1 MKEVDITKNI
11 ASERVEQIPASSIHE
26 MTRLAAQVDDVAFL
40 SWARPTSG
48 TPEHI
53 NRAACEAVQKGL
65 VSGYSPSAGLP
76 ELREAIVEK
85 LKRDN
90 NIDATA
96 SEVLVTVGAIEGLSS
111 AVMALVDP
119 GDEVLLP
126 SPNYSTHAQQVVLGS
141 GKPIYAPTIE
151 EEGFRLDTDAF
162 RNAITPKT
170 KAIMYCT
177 PSNPT
182 GAVFAEKD
190 LRALADI
197 ALENDLAVI
206 TDESYEYFTFD
217 DTRHFSIGSIPELKE
232 RTVSCFTLTKT
243 YAMTGWRIGYLHTSS
258 DLVTQLQKAHIP
270 FGICAPVVS
279 QYAAL
284 AALSGPQECVSEFK
298 GKYLTLRDLVCKRLD
313 ELSSVFSYQKPQG
326 SYCMFPKIL
335 HKDGGDSK
343 SFCKKLLLEGGVST
357 TPGADFGPTAEGH
370 LRITFCC
377 TETEI
382 NKAFDRMEKYFG
394 SK

>member
-1 MKEVDITKNI
+1 MREGDITKNI
-11 ASERVEQIPASSIHE
+11 ASERVEKIPPSSIHE
-26 MTRLAAQVDDVAFL
+26 MTRLAAQVTDPAFL

-53 NRAACEAVQKGL
+53 NQAACEAIQKGL
-65 VSGYSPSAGLP
+65 VSGYSPSTGLP
-76 ELREAIVEK
+76 KLREAIVEK

-90 NIDATA
+90 NIAATA

-111 AVMALVDP
+111 AVMAIIDP

-126 SPNYSTHAQQVVLGS
+126 SPNYSTHAQQVVLAS
-141 GKPIYAPTIE
+141 GKPIYVPTIE

-162 RNAITPKT
+162 RKALTPKT

-182 GAVFAEKD
+182 GAVFDEKD

-217 DTRHFSIGSIPELKE
+217 DAKHFSIGSIPELKE

-243 YAMTGWRIGYLHTSS
+243 YAMTGWRIGYLHTSA
-258 DLVTQLQKAHIP
+258 DMIKQIQKAHIP

-284 AALSGPQECVSEFK
+284 AALNGPQDCVSEFRD
-298 GKYLTLRDLVCKRLD
+298 KYLLLRDLVCKRLNN
-313 ELSSVFSYQKPQG
+313 LSSIFTYQKPRG

-394 SK
+394 

>member
-1 MKEVDITKNI
+1 MTKEVLTKNI
-11 ASERVEQIPASSIHE
+11 VSSRVENIPPSSIHE
-26 MTRLAAQVDDVAFL
+26 MTRLAAQVSDPAFL

-53 NRAACEAVQKGL
+53 NQAACEAIQKGL
-65 VSGYSPSAGLP
+65 ASGYSPSAGLP

-90 NIDATA
+90 NIDADA
-96 SEVLVTVGAIEGLSS
+96 AEVVVTVGAIEGLSS

-126 SPNYSTHAQQVVLGS
+126 SPNYSTHAQQVLLAS
-141 GKPIYAPTIE
+141 GKPVYVPTIE

-162 RNAITPKT
+162 RKAITPKT

-182 GAVFAEKD
+182 GAVFDEKD

-197 ALENDLAVI
+197 ALEHNLGVI
-206 TDESYEYFTFD
+206 TDESYEYFTYD
-217 DTRHFSIGSIPELKE
+217 GARHFSIGSIPELKG
-232 RTVSCFTLTKT
+232 RTVSCFTLTKS
-243 YAMTGWRIGYLHTSS
+243 YAMTGWRIGYLHATS
-258 DLVTQLQKAHIP
+258 DMIIQIQKAHIP

-279 QYAAL
+279 QYAAI
-284 AALSGPQECVSEFK
+284 AALQGPQDCISEFRD
-298 GKYLTLRDLVCKRLD
+298 KYLFLRDLVCKRLD
-313 ELSSVFSYQKPQG
+313 ELTDVFAYQKPRG

-335 HKDGGDSK
+335 HKDGDDSK
-343 SFCKKLLLEGGVST
+343 SFCTKLLLQGGVST
-357 TPGADFGPTAEGH
+357 TPGFDFGPTAEGH

-377 TETEI
+377 TEAEI
-382 NKAFDRMEKYFG
+382 NKAFDRMEKYFA
-394 SK
+394 

>member
-1 MKEVDITKNI
+1 MRKDVLTKNI
-11 ASERVEQIPASSIHE
+11 ASTRVKKIPASSIHE
-26 MTRLAAQVDDVAFL
+26 MTRLSAQVPDPAFL
-40 SWARPTSG
+40 SWAKPTSG

-53 NRAACEAVQKGL
+53 NRAVCEAVQRGL

-90 NIDATA
+90 NIDADT
-96 SEVLVTVGAIEGLSS
+96 SELLVTVGAIEGLSA
-111 AVMALVDP
+111 AVMALIDP

-126 SPNYSTHAQQVVLGS
+126 SPNYSTHAQQVVLAS
-141 GKPIYAPTIE
+141 GTPIYVPTIE
-151 EEGFRLDTDAF
+151 EEGFRLDIDAF
-162 RNAITPKT
+162 RKAITPKT

-182 GAVFAEKD
+182 GAVFDEKD
-190 LRALADI
+190 LRSLADI
-197 ALENDLAVI
+197 TLENDLAVI

-217 DTRHFSIGSIPELKE
+217 GARHFSIGSIPELKD
-232 RTVSCFTLTKT
+232 RTISCFTLTKT
-243 YAMTGWRIGYLHTSS
+243 YAMTGWRIGYVHTSS
-258 DLVTQLQKAHIP
+258 DMITQMQKAHIP
-270 FGICAPVVS
+270 FAICAPVVS
-279 QYAAL
+279 QYAAM
-284 AALSGPQECVSEFK
+284 AALRGPQDCVSKFRAN
-298 GKYLTLRDLVCKRLD
+298 YLSLRDLACKRLD
-313 ELSSVFSYQKPQG
+313 ELSSVFTYQKPRG

-335 HKDGGDSK
+335 HKDGADSK

-357 TPGADFGPTAEGH
+357 TPGTDFGPTAEGH

-377 TETEI
+377 TEAEI

-394 SK
+394 

>member
-1 MKEVDITKNI
+1 MTNGDLTKSM
-11 ASERVEQIPASSIHE
+11 ASDRVKKIPASSIHE
-26 MTRLAAQVDDVAFL
+26 MTRLSAQVADPAFL
-40 SWARPTSG
+40 SWAKPTSG
-48 TPEHI
+48 TPGHI
-53 NRAACEAVQKGL
+53 NHAAYEAIQKGL
-65 VSGYSPSAGLP
+65 VSGYSPSTGLP
-76 ELREAIVEK
+76 ELRKAIVEK

-90 NIDATA
+90 NMAADA
-96 SEVLVTVGAIEGLSS
+96 SEIMVTIGAIEGLSS

-126 SPNYSTHAQQVVLGS
+126 SPNYSTHAQQVVLAS
-141 GKPIYAPTIE
+141 GKPVYVPTIE
-151 EEGFRLDTDAF
+151 EEGFRLDIDAF
-162 RNAITPKT
+162 IKAITTKT
-170 KAIMYCT
+170 KAIMYCN

-182 GAVFAEKD
+182 GAVFDEKD

-197 ALENDLAVI
+197 ALEHDLAVI

-217 DTRHFSIGSIPELKE
+217 DARHFSIGSIPELKE
-232 RTVSCFTLTKT
+232 RTVSCFTFTKT
-243 YAMTGWRIGYLHTSS
+243 YAMTGWRIGYLHTSL
-258 DLVTQLQKAHIP
+258 DMINQIQKAHIP

-284 AALSGPQECVSEFK
+284 AALNGPQDCISEFRA
-298 GKYLTLRDLVCKRLD
+298 KYLSLRNLVCKRLD
-313 ELSSVFSYQKPQG
+313 DLSSIFTYQKPRG

-357 TPGADFGPTAEGH
+357 TPGTDFGPTAEGH

-377 TETEI
+377 TEAEI
-382 NKAFDRMEKYFG
+382 IKAFNRMEKYFG
-394 SK
+394 